1 MDCRLWGH
9 TESDMSEATQQQQ
22 QHLLYNCK
30 SVPLNPFHLFC
41 PSPHSLPSGK
51 DQLLLRFSQ
60 GLQSK
65 LPISLIFDQRLL
77 D

>member
-41 PSPHSLPSGK
+41 PSSAKILTG
-51 DQLLLRFSQ
+51 FTE
-60 GLQSK
+60 
-65 LPISLIFDQRLL
+65 
-77 D
+77 